1 MQRNGQT
8 NNRIDMSELRR
19 HIMMQAAGGGGCPY
33 ITDGLIF
40 WLDGLDYVSGSN
52 WVDKIQGLEF
62 IPATGNAANVNGGVY
77 VNGDDNFKTN
87 RTYPTGTILSIE
99 CSYDCPNGS
108 KAFYPFVL
116 EGGAQVVNMGN
127 NSFYWKRGMMKTDI
141 GIGFSA
147 GKTFSANIG
156 SSLVVVNKVQRTLG
170 RTAFPTSRDI
180 YAKVGAC
187 VGTRLDRYENA
198 FWGTIYSIRGYDRNL
213 TLEEMQFNQQVDNER
228 FNLGLNI

>member
-1 MQRNGQT
+1 MNLST
-8 NNRIDMSELRR
+8 LLLRR
-19 HIMMQAAGGGGCPY
+19 RMMMQGGGCPY

-62 IPATGNAANVNGGVY
+62 IPATGNATNVNGGVY

-87 RTYPTGTILSIE
+87 NTYPTGTILSIE
-99 CSYDCPNGS
+99 CSYDCPDGS
-108 KAFYPFVL
+108 KNFYPFV
-116 EGGAQVVNMGN
+116 GGKNDIESAQFVNMGN
-127 NSFYWKRGMMKTDI
+127 NSFYWKYRMRKTSI

-147 GKTFSANIG
+147 GKTFSANIDN
-156 SSLVVVNKVQRTLG
+156 SLVVVNKVQRTLG
-170 RTAFPTSRDI
+170 STSFPTSMGI
-180 YAKVGAC
+180 YASNGAC
-187 VGTRLDRYENA
+187 VGTRLNRYENA

-228 FNLGLNI
+228 FNLGL